1 MIEVMLYAVKIK
13 DKFLYEKK
21 LLTARQT
28 MLAGGKF
35 LYSEV
40 GRAKEAA
47 MMARAQGGELIDAE
61 VVRVHL
67 TIQIRAIEFI
77 GKHRKFRK
85 PSKWDKKETTDAD
98 EREDTAA

>member
-13 DKFLYEKK
+13 DKFLYDKK

-28 MLAGGKF
+28 MLAGGKY

-85 PSKWDKKETTDAD
+85 PSKWDKKEKPGDH
-98 EREDTAA
+98 EQEDTAA